1 MKELLT
7 NSVFFGVM
15 VSILTYELGMFLKR
29 KLKLAIFNPLLISI
43 AAVIVCLLA
52 FNIDYDSYNA
62 GAKYIS
68 YLLTPATVCL
78 AVPLY
83 EQVELLKKNAKA
95 IFAGILSG
103 VLTSILCVLA
113 GCAIFGLSHE
123 EYVTLLPKSI
133 TTAIGMGVSEEL
145 GGIVTITVA
154 VIIITG
160 VFGNM
165 MAEFVC
171 KVFRIQE
178 PVAKGIAIGSAAH
191 AVGTAKAMEMGDIEG
206 AMSSLSIAVA
216 GLMTVVAAPLFAG
229 KGEGAMIITVG
240 RECGSGGHA
249 IGEALAAHYGIR
261 CYDRHILVSEAK
273 ARGMYDEL
281 ENFFSEKPMDSLLYS
296 IAINNMEKRNA
307 TVLKQFHELI
317 TENSFVLIGRCGNYI
332 YKNDEDVTTLFI
344 HSDMD
349 SKIERTMHK
358 QNMDRI
364 KAKELIEYVDSK
376 REAFHKRYTDETW
389 GDARNYQLTV
399 NSSVL
404 GVEQTAEQII
414 AFIDKKHR

>member
-113 GCAIFGLSHE
+113 GCVIFGLSHE
-123 EYVTLLPKSI
+123 QYVTLLPKSI

-178 PVAKGIAIGSAAH
+178 PVAKGIAIVSAAH

-216 GLMTVVAAPLFAG
+216 GLMTVVAAPLFA
-229 KGEGAMIITVG
+229 E
-240 RECGSGGHA
+240 
-249 IGEALAAHYGIR
+249 
-261 CYDRHILVSEAK
+261 IL
-273 ARGMYDEL
+273 
-281 ENFFSEKPMDSLLYS
+281 
-296 IAINNMEKRNA
+296 
-307 TVLKQFHELI
+307 
-317 TENSFVLIGRCGNYI
+317 
-332 YKNDEDVTTLFI
+332 
-344 HSDMD
+344 
-349 SKIERTMHK
+349 
-358 QNMDRI
+358 
-364 KAKELIEYVDSK
+364 
-376 REAFHKRYTDETW
+376 
-389 GDARNYQLTV
+389 
-399 NSSVL
+399 
-404 GVEQTAEQII
+404 
-414 AFIDKKHR
+414 

>member
-29 KLKLAIFNPLLISI
+29 KLKLAIFNPLLISS

-113 GCAIFGLSHE
+113 GCVIFGLSHE
-123 EYVTLLPKSI
+123 QYVTLLPKSI

-216 GLMTVVAAPLFAG
+216 GLMTVVAAPLFA
-229 KGEGAMIITVG
+229 E
-240 RECGSGGHA
+240 
-249 IGEALAAHYGIR
+249 
-261 CYDRHILVSEAK
+261 IL
-273 ARGMYDEL
+273 
-281 ENFFSEKPMDSLLYS
+281 
-296 IAINNMEKRNA
+296 
-307 TVLKQFHELI
+307 
-317 TENSFVLIGRCGNYI
+317 
-332 YKNDEDVTTLFI
+332 
-344 HSDMD
+344 
-349 SKIERTMHK
+349 
-358 QNMDRI
+358 
-364 KAKELIEYVDSK
+364 
-376 REAFHKRYTDETW
+376 
-389 GDARNYQLTV
+389 
-399 NSSVL
+399 
-404 GVEQTAEQII
+404 
-414 AFIDKKHR
+414 